1 LDKDFNTVRIK
12 YVFWIYIISQS
23 AFADVGTNITNSVV
37 IPVGSQINVSIG
49 NLGPIP
55 DVLIV
60 PTGVQLNV
68 ATSTPSVI
76 SWNPIPPGVT
86 QVWVPIDP
94 DA

>member
-1 LDKDFNTVRIK
+1 MFFGSTA
-12 YVFWIYIISQS
+12 FSQS
-23 AFADVGTNITNSVV
+23 AFSDVGVLGNRAVV
-37 IPVGSQINVSIG
+37 IPNGSQVNVSIG
-49 NLGPIP
+49 NIGPIP

-76 SWNPIPPGVT
+76 SWNGILPGVS
-86 QVWVPIDP
+86 QVWVPVDP

>member
-1 LDKDFNTVRIK
+1 MFFGSTS
-12 YVFWIYIISQS
+12 FSQA
-23 AFADVGTNITNSVV
+23 AFSDVGTNVTNSVV
-37 IPVGSQINVSIG
+37 IPLGSRVNVAIG

-60 PTGVQLNV
+60 PTGLQLNV
-68 ATSTPSVI
+68 ATGTPSVI
-76 SWNPIPPGVT
+76 SWNPIPPGVN

>member
-1 LDKDFNTVRIK
+1 MFFGSTS
-12 YVFWIYIISQS
+12 FSQS
-23 AFADVGTNITNSVV
+23 AFSDVGVLGNRAVV
-37 IPVGSQINVSIG
+37 IPNGSRINISIG

-60 PTGVQLNV
+60 PTGTQLNL
-68 ATSTPSVI
+68 ASSTPSVI

-86 QVWVPIDP
+86 QIWVPIDP

>member
-1 LDKDFNTVRIK
+1 MFFGSTS
-12 YVFWIYIISQS
+12 FSQS
-23 AFADVGTNITNSVV
+23 AFSDVGTSITNSLV
-37 IPVGSQINVSIG
+37 IPVGSQLNVSIG
-49 NLGPIP
+49 NIGPIP

-60 PTGVQLNV
+60 PTGVQFNL

>member
-1 LDKDFNTVRIK
+1 MFFGSTS
-12 YVFWIYIISQS
+12 FSQS
-23 AFADVGTNITNSVV
+23 AFSDVGVLGNRAVV
-37 IPVGSQINVSIG
+37 IPTGSQVNVAIG

-60 PTGVQLNV
+60 PTGVQFNL

>member
-1 LDKDFNTVRIK
+1 MFFGSTS
-12 YVFWIYIISQS
+12 FSQS

-37 IPVGSQINVSIG
+37 IPLGSQVNVAIG

-60 PTGVQLNV
+60 PTGLQLNV
-68 ATSTPSVI
+68 ATGTPSVI
-76 SWNPIPPGVT
+76 SWNPIPPGVN

>member
-1 LDKDFNTVRIK
+1 MFFGSTS
-12 YVFWIYIISQS
+12 FSQS
-23 AFADVGTNITNSVV
+23 AFSDVGVLGNRAAV
-37 IPVGSQINVSIG
+37 IPTGSRINISIG

-60 PTGVQLNV
+60 PTGTQLNL
-68 ATSTPSVI
+68 ASSTPSVI

-86 QVWVPIDP
+86 QIWVPIDP

>member
-1 LDKDFNTVRIK
+1 MFFGSTS
-12 YVFWIYIISQS
+12 FSQS
-23 AFADVGTNITNSVV
+23 AFSDVGTNITNSVV
-37 IPVGSQINVSIG
+37 IPLGSQVNVAIG

-60 PTGVQLNV
+60 PTGLQLNV